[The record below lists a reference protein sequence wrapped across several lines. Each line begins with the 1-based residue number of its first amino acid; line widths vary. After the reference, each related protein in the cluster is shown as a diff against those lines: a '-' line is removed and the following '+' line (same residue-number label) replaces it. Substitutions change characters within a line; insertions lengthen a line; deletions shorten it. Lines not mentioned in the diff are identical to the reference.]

1 MMIHDFDK
9 LILPLSTTLL
19 STDVLQ
25 NLILLLK
32 QQNIQSSPTTYQSL
46 LTLAH
51 CHEALSRSKDQLKYV
66 DQLTRPYRHHTP
78 IW

>member
-9 LILPLSTTLL
+9 LLLRLSTTLV
-19 STDVLQ
+19 STDILQ
-25 NLILLLK
+25 NLFLK